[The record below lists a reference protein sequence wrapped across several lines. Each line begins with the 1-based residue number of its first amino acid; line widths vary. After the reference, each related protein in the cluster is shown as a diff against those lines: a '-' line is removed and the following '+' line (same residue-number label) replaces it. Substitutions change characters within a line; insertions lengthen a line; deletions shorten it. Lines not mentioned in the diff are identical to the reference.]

1 MTDWHWFDWYN
12 RPGVVSR
19 EGNTNCCAGDKGRP
33 QARNKEEIL
42 LKLMAGDTIN
52 LTENEKKWFFHTPNP
67 DTDLSTELNPHF
79 DSLEGLMEEDA
90 FEEGEDGLDGVF
102 IMSCGPFD
110 LPVGREV
117 PFSFCIIFGQNKED
131 LINNARFAQ
140 VMYNSRYQGFTPP
153 TRPTTYSETD
163 HGEVRV
169 YWNDV
174 AENAVDVVTGYSD
187 FEGYRIYK
195 SDDGGKS
202 WGSPDD
208 MIYDTDG
215 IFVGWRPMEQYDLS
229 AYEDSVHCVYTNNE
243 CNDGRNRGHSI
254 KGQDPFFPWFNLG
267 TDSGLDAVRLEEAD
281 WKIVGSDTF
290 KYMFV
295 DNHVVDGMEYTYSVT
310 AYDMGVEP
318 PRSTRYV
325 ESDIGYVA
333 VVDTN
338 YSNPDNWADPDGYA
352 SIENSKGTTELDPN
366 FLKVYPGV
374 IAQENL
380 DKVTVVPNPY
390 IVHSPFNETEFLKQ
404 IRFTNLPE
412 KCQIK
417 IFTVTGE
424 YINTINHEN
433 ENSGNAIWDLRT
445 INNQEIAPG
454 LYIYYVEQ
462 MDNTGKVMSN
472 HIGKFAVVR

>member
-1 MTDWHWFDWYN
+1 
-12 RPGVVSR
+12 
-19 EGNTNCCAGDKGRP
+19 
-33 QARNKEEIL
+33 
-42 LKLMAGDTIN
+42 
-52 LTENEKKWFFHTPNP
+52 
-67 DTDLSTELNPHF
+67 
-79 DSLEGLMEEDA
+79 
-90 FEEGEDGLDGVF
+90 
-102 IMSCGPFD
+102 
-110 LPVGREV
+110 
-117 PFSFCIIFGQNKED
+117 
-131 LINNARFAQ
+131 
-140 VMYNSRYQGFTPP
+140 
-153 TRPTTYSETD
+153 
-163 HGEVRV
+163 
-169 YWNDV
+169 
-174 AENAVDVVTGYSD
+174 
-187 FEGYRIYK
+187 
-195 SDDGGKS
+195 
-202 WGSPDD
+202 
-208 MIYDTDG
+208 
-215 IFVGWRPMEQYDLS
+215 
-229 AYEDSVHCVYTNNE
+229 
-243 CNDGRNRGHSI
+243 
-254 KGQDPFFPWFNLG
+254 
-267 TDSGLDAVRLEEAD
+267 
-281 WKIVGSDTF
+281 
-290 KYMFV
+290 
-295 DNHVVDGMEYTYSVT
+295 
-310 AYDMGVEP
+310 MGVEP

>member
-1 MTDWHWFDWYN
+1 
-12 RPGVVSR
+12 
-19 EGNTNCCAGDKGRP
+19 
-33 QARNKEEIL
+33 
-42 LKLMAGDTIN
+42 
-52 LTENEKKWFFHTPNP
+52 
-67 DTDLSTELNPHF
+67 
-79 DSLEGLMEEDA
+79 
-90 FEEGEDGLDGVF
+90 
-102 IMSCGPFD
+102 
-110 LPVGREV
+110 
-117 PFSFCIIFGQNKED
+117 
-131 LINNARFAQ
+131 
-140 VMYNSRYQGFTPP
+140 MYNSRYQGFTPP